1 MTQEFHLLI
10 HNIGYILSS
19 ILVFSLAVFVYFK
32 DHKPLANK
40 MMIWAF
46 IATGTYTTSH
56 VIATNVSDSIL
67 SRNILTFNLAS
78 IFISLFIAHCILAI
92 IGKVEEKKTVLWI
105 MYVFSIS
112 LTIFFIISPEYFLL
126 VSKPKM
132 YFPNYYDAG
141 ILYPLMIA
149 WNVVTAIFSFFQMIT
164 AYRTDNLVLKNRLR
178 YLITA
183 FFLAYLFGWQAFWL
197 VFSKEVDPAWGSLMV
212 PSFSIIFT
220 YAVLKYDLLDIRIVA
235 KRGLIYS
242 TLIIGVGLLIILFNF
257 LNNFILSNNPSFP
270 VWIFP
275 LLLSSLVIYIAVIV
289 WKQLRQGDLLKY
301 EFITTITHK
310 FRTPLT
316 HIKWASE
323 NMAKMQLSSDAQV
336 QLDYIQSAGLKL
348 VELTDLLVNISEN
361 ENSYFNY
368 NLEKNNITEI
378 ANSLIDE
385 TSKQALI
392 KNISVKTNFEDNL
405 FGLCDPKRIKFVMQ
419 ILLENSIQYSK
430 TNSEV
435 LIGLKKEGSKIIFSV
450 KDSGIGIPKEEFPL
464 LFSKFHRSKSAMLA
478 DTEGMGIGLFTAK
491 EIMKRHRG
499 SIWAESEGFDKGSV
513 FYFSIPAVR

>member
-1 MTQEFHLLI
+1 MTPEINLLI

-19 ILVFSLAVFVYFK
+19 VLVFSLAIFVYFK

-56 VIATNVSDSIL
+56 VIATNVTDSIL

-92 IGKVEEKKTVLWI
+92 IDKVQEKKAVLWL
-105 MYVFSIS
+105 MYIFSIG
-112 LTIFFIISPEYFLL
+112 LTLFMIVFPDQFLL

-141 ILYPLMIA
+141 TLYSLMIA
-149 WNVVTAIFSFFQMIT
+149 WNVITAMFSFFQMIK
-164 AYRTDNLVLKNRLR
+164 AYKTDNIILKNRLG

-197 VFSKEVDPAWGSLMV
+197 VFSKEIDPAWGVLMV
-212 PSFSIIFT
+212 PSFSILFT
-220 YAVLKYDLLDIRIVA
+220 YAVLKYDLLDIKIVA
-235 KRGLIYS
+235 KKALTYS
-242 TLIIGVGLLIILFNF
+242 ALVVIVGLFIILFNF
-257 LNNFILSNNPSFP
+257 INNFILSNNPSFP
-270 VWIFP
+270 IWIFP

-323 NMAKMQLSSDAQV
+323 NLTKMQIGTEAQA
-336 QLDYIQSAGLKL
+336 QLDYIQNAGLKL

-361 ENSYFNY
+361 ESSYFNY
-368 NLEKNNITEI
+368 NLEKNNVTEI

-385 TSKQALI
+385 TEKQASI
-392 KNISVKTNFEDNL
+392 KNITVKKEFQNNL
-405 FGLCDPKRIKFVMQ
+405 FSLCDSKRIKFIMQ
-419 ILLENSIQYSK
+419 IFIENSIQYSNP
-430 TNSEV
+430 NSEIV
-435 LIGLKKEGSKIIFSV
+435 MKLIRDGKKIIFSV
-450 KDSGIGIPKEEFPL
+450 KDNGIGIPKEEISL

-491 EIMKRHRG
+491 EIIKKHKG
-499 SIWAESEGFDKGSV
+499 NIWAESEGADKGST
-513 FYFSIPAVR
+513 FYFSLPAQQ